1 MSEVQEISESSYFIE
16 GYEGFDKNDDVKQMM
31 YKKTVAPLWKRG
43 NLRFLLDDTQL
54 KILAQLE
61 GTAQRKFLLL
71 CSRRLGKSYT
81 LVVLAFALC
90 LRKPNAR
97 VLYLAPFGKDAAD
110 IVADIAAAVLETC
123 PDELKPD
130 YKVQEKAHVFK
141 NGSIIRYKGVN
152 GEHAQYLRGGACDL
166 VILDECGI
174 MDDLHHVLNDVVM
187 PMVLTTGG
195 RILLATTPPRT
206 PGHDS
211 AKIHEDLAGSN
222 AVARFT
228 ILDNH
233 RVPVSVKEEFLVAS
247 GEDPARAKAILE
259 GKAQPKGTTARR
271 EYFCEFVTD
280 ENLAVLPEFPE
291 HKEHLIKEST
301 RPPHFDCYTVMDPG
315 MKDRTGILYAY
326 WDFKRGKLVIEDESL
341 LSRPSSLIIA
351 EEILK
356 KEHQLWKMQAPY
368 LRVSDH
374 DQFLVRDLWDRHQ
387 IQFTMAEKR
396 DSLGA
401 INLVRNMIQTHEL
414 EINPRCKHLIRQC
427 ENAIWDNRAKDFARP
442 GEQSIDGHFDLV
454 AALKYLCRHVN
465 RRKNPYP
472 PGFKDTHPMQ
482 GDTFRSPFYAQA
494 SDTKKLG
501 IFSNTPVGRRLAG
514 LKPRKQG

>member
-1 MSEVQEISESSYFIE
+1 MVEPQDIDNASYFIE
-16 GYEGFDKNDDVKQMM
+16 GYSQQIDDDEVKKAM

-43 NLRFLLDDTQL
+43 NLRFLLDETQL
-54 KILAQLE
+54 KILEQLE
-61 GTAQRKFLLL
+61 GVNQRKFLLL

-110 IVADIAAAVLETC
+110 IVADIATTILETC
-123 PDELKPD
+123 PDELKPT
-130 YKVQEKAHVFK
+130 YNAQEKKHQFP

-152 GEHAQYLRGGACDL
+152 GEHAQFLRGGACDL

-211 AKIHEDLAGSN
+211 AKIHEDLAGLS
-222 AVARFT
+222 AVSKFT

-233 RVPVSVKEEFLVAS
+233 RVPNSVKAEFLVSS
-247 GEDPARAKAILE
+247 GEDPKRVLDILE

-280 ENLAVLPEFPE
+280 ENLAVLPEFSE
-291 HKEHLIKEST
+291 HKEFIVVESI
-301 RPPHFDCYTVMDPG
+301 RPVYFDSYTAMDPG

-326 WDFKRGKLVIEDESL
+326 WDFKRGKLVIEDEDL
-341 LSRPSSLIIA
+341 LSRPSSLIIS
-351 EEILK
+351 EHVMK
-356 KEHQLWKMQAPY
+356 KEFALWKNQKPY
-368 LRVSDH
+368 SRVSDI
-374 DQFLVRDLWDRHQ
+374 DEFLLRDLWDRHQ
-387 IQFTMAEKR
+387 LQFVKAEKR

-401 INLVRNMIQTHEL
+401 INFVRNMIQTHEL

-472 PGFKDTHPMQ
+472 AGFKDTHPMQ
-482 GDTFRSPFYAQA
+482 GNFFRSPFYGVPKDSQR
-494 SDTKKLG
+494 LG
-501 IFSNTPVGRRLAG
+501 IYSNTPTGRKLAG
-514 LKPRKQG
+514 LKPKQGK